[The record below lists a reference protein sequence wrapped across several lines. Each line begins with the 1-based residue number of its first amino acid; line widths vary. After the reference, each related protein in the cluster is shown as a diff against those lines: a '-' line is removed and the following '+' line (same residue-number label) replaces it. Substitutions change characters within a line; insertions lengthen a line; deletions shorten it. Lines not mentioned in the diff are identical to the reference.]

1 VDKTVLLPLP
11 LPLVAVPLV
20 VVLVVVPVLTRR
32 RWWWNRR
39 RRRMACMHAA
49 CIKVAQLIHHMFF
62 GDAPLNKLDKRHGYS
77 EE

>member
-39 RRRMACMHAA
+39 RTCMHAA

-62 GDAPLNKLDKRHGYS
+62 GDAPLNELDKRHGYS
-77 EE
+77 DE